1 LGKGILG
8 RDTKSIRILVV
19 SDIHGSEIGI
29 QDIVKKSQALKP
41 DLVVICGDITHFGP
55 PGQATKF
62 LDMIEV
68 PTFAVPGNCD
78 PPEVIPAIED
88 SKAKGLHRRA
98 QEFRG
103 FTFVGLG
110 GAPQSPNGL
119 EMEFSEERIFEFL
132 DEVMVPKGILVTHCP
147 AWGRNDT
154 ARGAHLGS
162 KAIADIVEKY
172 KPKLALSGHIHDARG
187 ILEDKDTI
195 FVNPGP
201 AKHGF
206 GALVVIN
213 GDKVKAELLDG
224 FQKS

>member
-1 LGKGILG
+1 LGQGILA
-8 RDTKSIRILVV
+8 RDVRSTRILVV
-19 SDIHGSEIGI
+19 SDIHGSEVGI
-29 QDIVKKSQALKP
+29 QEVVRKARALRP
-41 DLVVICGDITHFGP
+41 DLVVVCGDITHFGP
-55 PGQATKF
+55 PEQATKF

-88 SKAKGLHRRA
+88 SKAKGLHRRR
-98 QEFRG
+98 QEFMG
-103 FTFVGLG
+103 LTFVGLG
-110 GAPQSPNGL
+110 GSPQSPNGL
-119 EMEFSEERIFEFL
+119 EMEFSEDRMFEFL

-154 ARGAHLGS
+154 AKGAHLGS
-162 KAIADIVEKY
+162 KAISDIVEKY

-187 ILEDKDTI
+187 VLVDKGTT

-201 AKHGF
+201 AKQGF
-206 GALVVIN
+206 GALVTIE
-213 GDKVKAELLDG
+213 GEKIKAELLDG